1 MSDPHPPRYLK
12 PMNKVMIAVQ
22 KLGIPTGPAMVL
34 TVPGRKSGQP
44 RSTPMTPFRFDGG
57 LYVVAGYP
65 GAHWAA
71 NARAAGTGTLSR
83 GRRGRQV
90 AIVELT
96 AEQARPV
103 LRAFPVEV
111 PVGVRFAKSSGMVV
125 EGTSD
130 EFEALAGRLA
140 VFRFD
145 PIDPG

>member
-1 MSDPHPPRYLK
+1 MSDPRPPRYLK
-12 PMNKVMIAVQ
+12 PMNKFMIAVQ

-34 TVPGRKSGQP
+34 TVPGRKSGKP

-65 GAHWAA
+65 GADWAS

-83 GRRGRQV
+83 GRRSRPVQ
-90 AIVELT
+90 IVELT
-96 AEQARPV
+96 AAQARPI

-111 PVGVRFAKSSGMVV
+111 PVGVSFAKSSGMVV
-125 EGTSD
+125 EGTPD
-130 EFEALAGRLA
+130 EFEALAGRIA

-145 PIDPG
+145 PV